1 MARGSDAQS
10 VAELP
15 NDVPPRR
22 RQGWRRVRR
31 AANALSLLCGLAAGA
46 ALVYELETSALQ
58 SRLFAQY
65 VNRLSHHLAP
75 GASTEIAFP
84 AGGPFNDRRGYPRFA
99 DFVHRFGERGFE
111 VTEQVRMS
119 PELQQIVSWGIEPP
133 DREPDTTGLIIRG
146 THGDLLYDAQV
157 RDRVFRD
164 YSDVPPL
171 IVQTLLF
178 IENQE
183 LLSAE
188 DPRSNPTLEWDRLG
202 MASLRY
208 VGSKLGLPVSVQGGS
223 TLATQLEKFRH
234 SPDGRTSSPQE
245 KLRQITSA
253 SLKAYRDGLDT
264 TARRREIVVEYLNSM
279 PLAAAPGYGEVYGLG
294 DGLHAWFGMSLPEVA
309 AELSSGTNIASLA
322 VGYKHVLALLAS
334 LPAPSSFLGRNRDGL
349 ERRMDGYLNLMEQR
363 RVISPELAKATRQVE
378 LSFLHRAPQP
388 PARDFIERKASTAV
402 RTTLLDTLGI
412 SSLYELAQL
421 HLEVDSTFDTGLQL
435 RVAEFFRNLGNKDF
449 VAANGL
455 LGKNLLTNSDPAKV
469 LYSMLLYER
478 SPQGNLLRVQA
489 DSLNAPFD
497 LNRGGKMELGS
508 TAKLRT
514 LAHYLELV
522 AILYDELHPLDQAT
536 LRIRARAARDPI
548 TQWTTT
554 TLADKPEIDLDQLLE
569 MALDRK
575 YSASP
580 GEAFFTGGGQQ
591 TFANFDRL
599 DNNRKPTIRDA
610 LHHSVNLSFIR
621 LMRDLVRFH
630 RARLPYDADLILE
643 DPNDSERKRML
654 DEIAE
659 SESTTALARAFQRY
673 RGTNAAEAIDLLLES
688 KRHSTRHLA
697 ILYYAWHPGGDRDGL
712 AQWLKQHNG
721 STSDAEVTRLVRAY
735 GNPALTL
742 ADYGYLLSIHPLDV
756 WSVGQLI
763 RDPDLTWEELFERST
778 AARTNAWSWM
788 FKARNRRAQ
797 ERRLRVRVE
806 RDAFALMTPYWRRFG
821 FPFERLVAS
830 YATAI
835 GSSGDKPAGLAT
847 LMGIIVND
855 GMRRPNLN
863 LAEVRFGRGTPYETA
878 MRPAAAKG
886 EQVMHT
892 EVARALRGALT
903 GVVEKGTAR
912 RVYGAF
918 VHDDGSIAVVGGK
931 TGTGDNR
938 YKTFTRWGAV
948 RSSRA
953 INRTATFVFFI
964 DDRYFGVLTAFVPG
978 RDAEQYHFTSSLPL
992 TALKLLAPAINPGLT
1007 TVATDLATTSD
1018 PPVG

>member
-1 MARGSDAQS
+1 MNRGSDAQP
-10 VAELP
+10 VAELASRGL
-15 NDVPPRR
+15 PRR
-22 RQGWRRVRR
+22 RKGWGILRLTGRVVPVL
-31 AANALSLLCGLAAGA
+31 AGLACGGA
-46 ALVYELETSALQ
+46 FVYELETSALQ
-58 SRLFAQY
+58 SRLFAHY
-65 VNRLSHHLAP
+65 VNRLSHHLEAGP
-75 GASTEIAFP
+75 SKEISFP
-84 AGGPFNDRRGYPRFA
+84 AGGPFNERRGYPRFPE
-99 DFVHRFGERGFE
+99 FVRRLGERGFA
-111 VTEQVRMS
+111 VSEQVRMS
-119 PELQQIVSWGIEPP
+119 PELQRLVSWGVEPP
-133 DREPDTTGLIIRG
+133 DREPDATGLIIRG
-146 THGDLLYDAQV
+146 RRGELLYDGQE

-164 YSDVPPL
+164 YSDIPPL
-171 IVQTLLF
+171 VVQTLLF

-208 VGSKLGLPVSVQGGS
+208 FGAKLGLPVSVQGGS

-309 AELSSGTNIASLA
+309 AELSSGTNTASLA

-334 LPAPSSFLGRNRDGL
+334 LPAPSSFLGRHRDAL
-349 ERRMDGYLNLMEQR
+349 ERRMDGYLTLMEQR
-363 RVISPELAKATRQVE
+363 GVLSPELAKATRAVP
-378 LSFLHRAPQP
+378 LVFLHRAPQP
-388 PARDFIERKASTAV
+388 PARDFVERKASTAV
-402 RTTLLDTLGI
+402 RTALLDMLGV

-421 HLEVDSTFDTGLQL
+421 HLEVDSTFDMALQL
-435 RVAEFFRNLGNKDF
+435 RVAEFFRNLGRKDF

-455 LGKNLLTNSDPAKV
+455 LGKNLLTGSDPAKV

-478 SPQGNLLRVQA
+478 TAEGNLLRVQA

-522 AILYDELHPLDQAT
+522 ATLYDELLPLDQAT
-536 LRIRARAARDPI
+536 LRIRERAARDPI
-548 TQWTTT
+548 TQWAAA
-554 TLADKPEIDLDQLLE
+554 TLAERPNLPLDEMLDLALE
-569 MALDRK
+569 RK
-575 YSASP
+575 YSANP

-599 DNNRKPTIRDA
+599 DNNRNPSVRDA

-630 RARLPYDADLILE
+630 RARLPYDTDLILE
-643 DPNDSERKRML
+643 DPNDPERKRML
-654 DEIAE
+654 DEIVEDE
-659 SESTTALARAFQRY
+659 SRTALARAYQKY
-673 RGTNAAEAIDLLLES
+673 HGAPPDAALDLLLES
-688 KRHSTRHLA
+688 KRHSSRHLA
-697 ILYYAWHPGGDRDGL
+697 ILFYAWHPGGDRAGL
-712 AQWLKQHNG
+712 AHWLAENQG
-721 STSDAEVTRLVRAY
+721 STDEAEVTRLVRAY
-735 GNPALTL
+735 GNPSLTL

-763 RDPDLTWEELFERST
+763 REPELAWDELLARSA
-778 AARTNAWSWM
+778 AARRNAWSWIY
-788 FKARNRRAQ
+788 KPRNRRPQ
-797 ERRLRVRVE
+797 ERRLRVRIE
-806 RDAFALMTPYWRRFG
+806 HDAFARMTPYWQRFG
-821 FPFERLVAS
+821 FPFDRLVAS

-855 GMRRPNLN
+855 GLRRPNLT
-863 LAEVRFGRGTPYETA
+863 LSEVRFGRGTPYESA
-878 MRPAAAKG
+878 MRPAAAQG
-886 EQVMHT
+886 EQVMHA

-918 VHDDGSIAVVGGK
+918 VHTDGHVAVVGGK

-964 DDRYFGVLTAFVPG
+964 DDHYFGVLTAFVPG

-992 TALKLLAPAINPGLT
+992 TALKLLAPAINPRLDTAAQAAGA
-1007 TVATDLATTSD
+1007 ATEA
-1018 PPVG
+1018 PVG